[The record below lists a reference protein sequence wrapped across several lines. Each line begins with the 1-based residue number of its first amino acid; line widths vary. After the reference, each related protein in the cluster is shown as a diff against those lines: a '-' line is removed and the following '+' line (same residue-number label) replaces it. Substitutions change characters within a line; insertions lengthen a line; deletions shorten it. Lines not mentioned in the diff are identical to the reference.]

1 MTKFK
6 LSITTPDKQVFAGEV
21 SMATIPG
28 EEGDFGVLS
37 GHSALISNIRTGVV
51 NIYANDNN
59 AIDSRVFVAGG
70 FAEVNETS
78 ASVLATE
85 AYDLSKISKEQIT
98 AKIEAATTK
107 LNTADNDYDKKRS
120 QEIIDLNK
128 QILAL
133 I

>member
-1 MTKFK
+1 
-6 LSITTPDKQVFAGEV
+6 
-21 SMATIPG
+21 MATIPG

-37 GHSALISNIRTGVV
+37 GHSALISNIKTGVV
-51 NIYANDNN
+51 NIYANDNS
-59 AIDSRVFVAGG
+59 AIETRVFVAGG

-85 AYDLSKISKEQIT
+85 AYDLAKISKEQIN
-98 AKIEAATTK
+98 AKIDSATVV
-107 LNTADNDYDKKRS
+107 LNTADNDYDKKRAA
-120 QEIIDLNK
+120 EVIDLNR